1 MENWFKVG
9 VGVVTGTAS
18 YLLGGWSALLEVLF
32 ALIIF
37 DYVTGMFA
45 SGIEGKLSSKVGT
58 KGIMKKIMLLCLVA
72 VAHFV
77 DMSLGNAGNVV
88 RDTTVGFFAAN
99 ELLSIIENA
108 GRAGI
113 KLPPIFTKSVDVLR
127 DKQDPS
133 DKGGNA

>member
-1 MENWFKVG
+1 MESWFKIGIGTLTG
-9 VGVVTGTAS
+9 VGS
-18 YLLGGWSALLEVLF
+18 YLFGGWSALLEVLF

-37 DYVTGMFA
+37 DYVTGIFA
-45 SGIEGKLSSKVGT
+45 SGIEGKLSSKIGT
-58 KGIMKKIMLLCLVA
+58 KGILKKLLLVSMVA

-77 DMSLGNAGNVV
+77 DMILGTGGNVI
-88 RDTTVGFFAAN
+88 RDATIGFFAAN

-113 KLPPIFTKSVDVLR
+113 KLPPILTRSVDLLR
-127 DKQDPS
+127 EKQDPN